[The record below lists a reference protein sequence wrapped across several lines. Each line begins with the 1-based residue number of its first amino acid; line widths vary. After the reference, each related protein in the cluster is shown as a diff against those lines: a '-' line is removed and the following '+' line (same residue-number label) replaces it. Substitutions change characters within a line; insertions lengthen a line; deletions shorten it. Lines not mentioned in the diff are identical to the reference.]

1 MSRTN
6 VQMSTYIYKKQDI
19 YFSKNC
25 ISLSSEPSK
34 TQIYIHIYMYTDIY
48 ETRK

>member
-1 MSRTN
+1 MSCTN

-34 TQIYIHIYMYTDIY
+34 TQIYVHMYIHVYRYT
-48 ETRK
+48 